1 MPRLE
6 AFVKPAL
13 LVWARESFGLTV
25 DQAAKRAKLSDAKL
39 KLWEAGE
46 ARPTIAQLK
55 KLAAIYKRPLGVFF
69 LAAPPRGFTTMRDFR
84 RLPTEIVRAFSP
96 ALVLEMRRAQFRQNI
111 ASELAES
118 SGAERVSIHA
128 AAKEGAEVVAE
139 RLRDALNISVAIQW
153 AWKDELDALNHWKR
167 AVERLG
173 VLVFQFG
180 KVDVVE
186 ARGFSSFDERAPL
199 VAINSKDAVRGRIFS
214 LFHELAHIAL
224 RTGGVCDWLG
234 ANGDTGAIETLCN
247 RIAASLLIP
256 RTALLSLDIVREHT
270 DQRWL
275 DPELT
280 QVADTFYVSRE
291 AALLRLVEIG
301 KASQSFYQEK
311 RMSLLEEYRQFAG
324 KKRFGRGTP
333 VTKTVAR
340 LGVLFPRIVLE
351 AHHSDLISAGEV
363 SDYLDLKLKHLG
375 AIERAVF
382 ETVGS
387 RA

>member
-25 DQAAKRAKLSDAKL
+25 DEAAKRAKLPAAKL
-39 KLWEAGE
+39 ESWEAGE
-46 ARPTIAQLK
+46 ARPTVGQLK
-55 KLAAIYKRPLGVFF
+55 KLAAVYKRPLGVFF
-69 LAAPPRGFTTMRDFR
+69 LASPPKGFTPMRDFR
-84 RLPTEIVRAFSP
+84 RLPTEISREFSP
-96 ALVLEMRRAQFRQNI
+96 ALLLEMRRAQFRQNI
-111 ASELAES
+111 ARELAEA
-118 SGAERVSIHA
+118 SGAERVSIRA
-128 AAKEGAEVVAE
+128 VTTESAEVVAA
-139 RLRDALNISVAIQW
+139 RLRDALNVSVAMQR
-153 AWKDELDALNHWKR
+153 AWKGEIDALNNWKR
-167 AVERLG
+167 AVEHLG

-214 LFHELAHIAL
+214 LFHELAHVSL

-234 ANGDTGAIETLCN
+234 ASGDTGAIETLCN

-256 RTALLSLDIVREHT
+256 RMALLSMGLVREHAGH
-270 DQRWL
+270 RWL
-275 DPELT
+275 DRDLA

-311 RMSLLEEYRQFAG
+311 RAELLEEYRQLDG

-382 ETVGS
+382 ERVGS